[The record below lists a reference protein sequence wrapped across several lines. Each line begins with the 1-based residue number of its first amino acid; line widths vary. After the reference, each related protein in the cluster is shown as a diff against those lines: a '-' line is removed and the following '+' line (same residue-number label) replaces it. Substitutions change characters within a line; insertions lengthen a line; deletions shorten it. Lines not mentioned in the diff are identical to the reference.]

1 MVLNKLFLKATGYT
15 REELVLGGLVMG
27 GLGVFGAVA
36 GSVPW
41 SSMLASDQE
50 QAAALYR
57 QIESA
62 NLKFFQEYGYWPHE
76 VTDGTALSNVAVLV
90 DRSAA
95 TGLYIS
101 KARYRPLLEADTDIV
116 GGKPVVKHRYGRGG
130 MVREVPLDNESKYR
144 YVIVMNDLSMKDA
157 RELDQVVD
165 GSFNPED
172 GRLQVTYKD
181 GKAVARYYANP
192 RSGGDVASAR

>member
-1 MVLNKLFLKATGYT
+1 MAFKGLFIKATGYT

-27 GLGVFGAVA
+27 SLGAFGTVA
-36 GSVPW
+36 GAVPW
-41 SSMLASDQE
+41 STLLTSDQE

-76 VTDGTALSNVAVLV
+76 VTDGDGSSNVAVLV

-101 KARYRPLLEADTDIV
+101 KSRYRPLLEADTDIV
-116 GGKPVVKHRYGRGG
+116 AGHSVVKHRYGRGG
-130 MVREVPLDNESKYR
+130 VVREVPLENGEAYR
-144 YVIVMNDLSMKDA
+144 YEVVMGDLSMKQA
-157 RELDQVVD
+157 RELDQAVD
-165 GSFNPED
+165 GAFGPD
-172 GRLQVTYKD
+172 QGRLRITYTD

-192 RSGGDVASAR
+192 RSSGDVASSN